1 MSPIVTHRL
10 IVRLVLL
17 AALFVGSYGG
27 ITATAV
33 AQEPVTIRFW
43 TTAEDNYADRIAQF
57 HQENPAIRVEAEFI
71 GSYDDMAAKMQTSI
85 AGNDTPDVAQVGQR
99 YGIPQMVDA
108 GVVMPVSDFYS
119 PEEIAD
125 FREGL
130 RNRFTYNGE
139 LVAIPF
145 ESSTPGLWM
154 NETMMREAGLDP
166 ANPPQTWDEIVAAAK
181 AMTKDTNGDGTIDQW
196 GFSTCGDA
204 PWYMRAMVLQNGG
217 TLYGADGAPAVN
229 SPESVAMLQWFQ
241 DAVTTNQITPPL
253 SQQGSEDAFVAGDY
267 GLLFCSTARRVS
279 YPEEIGDNFEV
290 GVTYLPQ
297 QAQRAVGV
305 GGNALIAL
313 NSGDAVREEA
323 ARTLVRWLT
332 SADQTVVTATTS
344 GYVAT
349 RESVMA
355 DPRMVDLLANDAFAQ
370 TIYDQLQY
378 VRDSSISPAD
388 SVLWDGLLAGLETV
402 QTDDSAT
409 AQGVLDQLQLDIED
423 YLDTYD

>member
-1 MSPIVTHRL
+1 MSTFITRRL
-10 IVRLVLL
+10 IVRLLLL
-17 AALFVGSYGG
+17 AAVLAGSYGSLAG
-27 ITATAV
+27 SVI

-43 TTAEDNYADRIAQF
+43 TTDEDNYADRIARFQ
-57 HQENPAIRVEAEFI
+57 QENPGIRVEAEFI
-71 GSYDDMAAKMQTSI
+71 GNYDDMAAKMQTAI

-108 GVVMPVSDFYS
+108 GVVMPVSDIYNS
-119 PEEIAD
+119 EEIRD

-139 LVAIPF
+139 LVAVPF

-166 ANPPQTWDEIVAAAK
+166 ANPPQTWDEIVAAAR
-181 AMTKDTNGDGTIDQW
+181 AMTRDTDGDGTIDQW

-217 TLYGADGAPAVN
+217 SLYDPEGNPTVNTLEA
-229 SPESVAMLQWFQ
+229 VAMLQWFQ
-241 DAVTTNQITPPL
+241 DAVKTNSITPPL

-313 NSGDAVREEA
+313 KSGDDAREAA

-332 SADQTVVTATTS
+332 SVDQTVVTATTS

-349 RESVMA
+349 RESAMT
-355 DPRMVDLLANDAFAQ
+355 DQRMVDLLASDPFAQ

-378 VRDSSISPAD
+378 VRDASISPAD

-402 QTDDSAT
+402 QTDDSAS
-409 AQGVLDQLQLDIED
+409 AQEVLDQLQIDLED
-423 YLDTYD
+423 YLSTYQ